1 MRTRPLCMVCLLF
14 LIIQSLWLVYKSG
27 DSLYEVPASS
37 IFAEGEPTTVSVRG
51 QVYHKSYTSNNQ
63 ILYLRNNSVQDSK
76 LLVYD
81 KNFTDIPI
89 GKTITIKGRT
99 SCFSRAR
106 NPGNFDQALY
116 YAKQDIYGAI
126 WCDEICNVTG
136 ERDILMDT
144 LYQIKMKWKQKLVR
158 IMGDEN
164 GSVLSAMLLGEK
176 NEMDEYV
183 KELYQKNGIS
193 HVLAISGLH
202 ISFIGMGIYHLLR
215 KGGMPY
221 MIAGI
226 MSVLALSGYV
236 LMLGFSV
243 SIMRAYIMLLLRIGA
258 DMSGR
263 VYDMPTA
270 LALSATLTVLKQPL
284 YLTDGGF
291 WMSYGAIAGILYVLP
306 ALQKFFLT
314 RNRQKAKHITF
325 FRKQIHKLVDGAMVS
340 VAVNIALFPI
350 MLWFYYEFSVYSTL
364 LNIIVV
370 PLMSVLLG
378 FGMAG
383 SFLLMSVE
391 PIGIFL
397 LKVCDL
403 ILQFFET
410 ITLVGSRL
418 PFASI
423 VLGKP
428 NIWEIFI
435 YYVILLF
442 IIVFGRKCKKKHI
455 CMLFLGSLLLF
466 VYRPNGNLQVTMLD
480 VGQGDGIF
488 IKGPTGMTCLIDGG
502 SSDVEELGK
511 YRLEPYLK
519 SQGVGTLDYVFV
531 THGDADHYSGIE
543 EMIDRQAFGVVIS
556 NLVLPGN
563 FKYDDEL
570 NMLAKKATQNGIRV
584 LVIDE
589 GESISGGNLYIKCV
603 QPGKSDTKLQG
614 NAGSMVLEIYC
625 GAFSMLCTGDVE
637 GDGEEILTKHLQK
650 KTYHVLK
657 VAHHG
662 SKNSTTEE
670 FLKTIQA
677 EIALISAGVGNSY
690 GHPHK
695 ETTERLQKAGYQI
708 YETPKTGAITLIVKG
723 NSLTISLL
731 PYRL

>member
-1 MRTRPLCMVCLLF
+1 MKTRPLCMVCLLF
-14 LIIQSLWLVYKSG
+14 LIIQSLLLVYKSG
-27 DSLYEVPASS
+27 NTLYEVPASS
-37 IFAEGEPTTVSVRG
+37 IFSKEEGTTVSIQG

-63 ILYLRNNSVQDSK
+63 ILYLKNNSVQDSK

-89 GKTITIKGRT
+89 GKTISIKGRT
-99 SCFSRAR
+99 SGFSRAR

-126 WCDEICNVTG
+126 WCDEICSITG

-144 LYQIKMKWKQKLVR
+144 LYQIKVKWKQNLIRV
-158 IMGDEN
+158 MGDEN
-164 GSVLSAMLLGEK
+164 GPVLSAMLLGEK
-176 NEMDEYV
+176 NEMDENV

-215 KGGMPY
+215 KRGTPY
-221 MIAGI
+221 MIAGL
-226 MSVLALSGYV
+226 MSVFVLSGYV

-243 SIMRAYIMLLLRIGA
+243 SIMRAYVMLLMRIGA

-263 VYDMPTA
+263 VYDMSTS
-270 LALSATLTVLKQPL
+270 LALSAALTVLKQPL

-291 WMSYGAIAGILYVLP
+291 WLSYGAIVGILYVLP
-306 ALQKFFLT
+306 ALQNLFLK
-314 RNRQKAKHITF
+314 RNKEKTGHTTFTGRQF
-325 FRKQIHKLVDGAMVS
+325 YKLVDGAMVS
-340 VAVNIALFPI
+340 IAVNITLFPI

-364 LNIIVV
+364 LNIAVV

-383 SFLLMSVE
+383 SILLMLAE

-397 LKVCDL
+397 LKGCDL

-410 ITLVGSRL
+410 IALAGSRL

-428 NIWEIFI
+428 DIWKIFM

-442 IIVFGRKCKKKHI
+442 LIVLAKKCRRKHI
-455 CMLFLGSLLLF
+455 YILFIGGVLLF
-466 VYRPNGNLQVTMLD
+466 FCRPNGILQVTMLD

-488 IKGPTGMTCLIDGG
+488 IKSPTGMTCLIDGG
-502 SSDVEELGK
+502 SSDVEKLGK

-531 THGDADHYSGIE
+531 THGDTDHYSGIQ
-543 EMIDRQAFGVVIS
+543 EMINRQAFGVVIS

-570 NMLAKKATQNGIRV
+570 NMLAEEATENGIRV

-589 GESISGGNLYIKCV
+589 GESISDGNFCIKCI
-603 QPGKSDTKLQG
+603 QPGKNDAKLQG
-614 NAGSMVLEIYC
+614 NAGSMILEVNC
-625 GAFSMLCTGDVE
+625 GSFSMLCTGDVE
-637 GDGEEILTKHLQK
+637 GDGEEMLIKRLQK

-677 EIALISAGVGNSY
+677 EIALISAGTGNSY

-695 ETTERLQKAGYQI
+695 ETTERLQKAGCQM
-708 YETPKTGAITLIVKG
+708 YETKKNGAITLFVKG